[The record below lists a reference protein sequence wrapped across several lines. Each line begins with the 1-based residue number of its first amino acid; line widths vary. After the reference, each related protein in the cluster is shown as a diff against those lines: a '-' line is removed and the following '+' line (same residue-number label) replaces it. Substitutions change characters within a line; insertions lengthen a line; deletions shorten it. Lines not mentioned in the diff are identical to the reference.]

1 MKKTTR
7 YWKCIIVYAV
17 LLLILNVLSRIS
29 AFCDVYTEHVFLIWT
44 NTYGRITGLFP
55 FSVGEVMILL
65 AIFAV
70 IAAIIVG
77 ISLLFFRKR
86 KRKGYKLFAIRY
98 LKGMLLLAMTT
109 GLLYSLNCSMLYGCS
124 KLVLNEKEDSE
135 YTVTQVEALRTY
147 MTEKCNALSKEF
159 ARDTDGNLVA
169 DFDVKEEVQK
179 AMSGL
184 AKEYPRFSGYISE
197 PKPIRGSYYMY
208 YTNMIGIYFPFSL
221 EANYSIYLNDA
232 NFPYTACHEL
242 AHVKGYIY
250 ENEADY
256 FAFLACIGSDNPLLQ
271 YSGYINVLYY
281 LDADYYSMVDRDT
294 YEQQV
299 QIEDFV
305 WMDMYC
311 YTDEVEEEVKA
322 MDSIIG
328 EEVVA
333 EAGETFTETYL
344 DYYGAEAN
352 YSEVTKLVLRYYDGI
367 LYETGD

>member
-1 MKKTTR
+1 MKRVTG
-7 YWKCIIVYAV
+7 YWKFIIVYAV
-17 LLLILNVLSRIS
+17 LLVVLNILSRITV
-29 AFCDVYTEHVFLIWT
+29 FCDVYTDHVFPLWT
-44 NTYGRITGLFP
+44 DTYGRMTGMFP
-55 FSVGEVMILL
+55 FSVGEVMIIL
-65 AIFAV
+65 AIVAV
-70 IAAIIVG
+70 IAAIIIG
-77 ISLLFFRKR
+77 ISLLFLRKR

-124 KLVLNEKEDSE
+124 TLVLNDKEDSD
-135 YTVTQVEALRTY
+135 YTVSQVETLRTY
-147 MTEKCNALSKEF
+147 MTEMCNTLAKEF
-159 ARDTDGNLVA
+159 DRDADGNLVA
-169 DFDVKEEVQK
+169 DFDMKEEVRK

-184 AKEYPRFSGYISE
+184 AEEYPRFSGYISA
-197 PKPIRGSYYMY
+197 PKPIRGSHYMY
-208 YTNMIGIYFPFSL
+208 YTNLIGIYFPFSL
-221 EANYSIYLNDA
+221 EANYSTYLNDA

-242 AHVKGYIY
+242 AHLKGYIY

-271 YSGYINVLYY
+271 YSGYINVLQY
-281 LDADYYSMVDRDT
+281 LDDDYYSMVDLET

-299 QIEDFV
+299 QIEDQV
-305 WMDMYC
+305 WKDMYC
-311 YTDEVEEEVKA
+311 YTDETVEEVEAV
-322 MDSIIG
+322 DSIIS

-352 YSEVTKLVLRYYDGI
+352 YSEVTKLVLRYYDGM